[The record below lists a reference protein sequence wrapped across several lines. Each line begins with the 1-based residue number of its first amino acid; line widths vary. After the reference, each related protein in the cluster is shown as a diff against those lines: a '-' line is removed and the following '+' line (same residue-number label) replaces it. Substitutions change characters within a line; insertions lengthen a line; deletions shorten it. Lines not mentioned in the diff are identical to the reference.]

1 LACLGILGYIL
12 MIIAYA
18 LVMKQH
24 NDLAS
29 FLMFFGY
36 LLAMLEQIVFEVAN
50 GIFLINSF
58 YHAIYA

>member
-1 LACLGILGYIL
+1 